1 MAIDPNIA
9 LSVKP
14 IQVANPLEQYMQ
26 VQQIQQAQNQSR
38 LADLMYGEK
47 EQQIARG
54 RGLRDLAKGWSADT
68 TDEQRTASLRNNA
81 YFDEADKL
89 EGTLQSRTKVKA
101 DAEKAQ
107 ADAQAKKI
115 ETAGKQLDL
124 AGQAFGFVKANPTV
138 ENAKAAINWLQQQGV
153 YTPEHAA
160 QDIAKVDANPNNVA
174 QLADLAYRAA
184 LSAKDQLP
192 KIDTRNLGGTTDTIS
207 VDPVTGVVKTVSSVK
222 NTQSPD
228 NIATNQ
234 RITAEGVANRKK
246 DYAVAGLNPDGT
258 VGGDIE
264 TTAKAIASGQLPP
277 PTGLAMMNPKN
288 QRVLARV
295 MEINPDYDYTTVAAK
310 KKAAADFASGSLG
323 NALRSV
329 STANDHLDQLG
340 ELVDALG
347 NGSTQ
352 LINKAKNKYLTATGN
367 PAPTNFDAIK
377 NIVGQEVVK
386 AIVAGG
392 GSMTER
398 EEAAKTF
405 STASSPAQLKGAI
418 QHYRMVMGAQ
428 ADNLMEQRR
437 AAGLP
442 DSTLPNYKKEKSA
455 TPPAAPTKN
464 AKGWTLMMDANGNR
478 AYVSPDGK
486 QHEDV
491 H

>member
-14 IQVANPLEQYMQ
+14 VQLANPLEQYMQ
-26 VQQIQQAQNQSR
+26 VQQIQQAQNQNR
-38 LADLMYGEK
+38 LADLMYSNQQRDADQTMQLNEQYKNAIGADGNIDRTKLFGGIASAGLGSKLPAIQKQFLDTDTAQANLKKVGAETGKITQETTGMADDQREK
-47 EQQIARG
+47 KRQKAIVDIAG
-54 RGLRDLAKGWSADT
+54 FTSPQDAL
-68 TDEQRTASLRNNA
+68 ASLAAHEKAGDLTPEAAAGVRATIPQNPADFPKWQIGMLQRIMSAGDALKQLSPDANA
-81 YFDEADKL
+81 R
-89 EGTLQSRTKVKA
+89 LQSDTSIKTAKI
-101 DAEKAQ
+101 Q
-107 ADAQAKKI
+107 AN
-115 ETAGKQLDL
+115 TSR
-124 AGQAFGFVKANPTV
+124 AN
-138 ENAKAAINWLQQQGV
+138 NQ
-153 YTPEHAA
+153 
-160 QDIAKVDANPNNVA
+160 
-174 QLADLAYRAA
+174 
-184 LSAKDQLP
+184 
-192 KIDTRNLGGTTDTIS
+192 DTI
-207 VDPVTGVVKTVSSVK
+207 
-222 NTQSPD
+222 
-228 NIATNQ
+228 
-234 RITAEGVANRKK
+234 KK
-246 DYAVAGLNPDGT
+246 DYVVAGLNPDGT
-258 VGGDIE
+258 PSGEIE
-264 TTAKAIASGQLPP
+264 TTAQAIAKGQLPP
-277 PTGLAMMNPKN
+277 PSGMALMNPKN

-310 KKAAADFASGSLG
+310 KKAAADFASGPLG

-347 NGSTQ
+347 NGNTQ
-352 LINKAKNKYLTATGN
+352 IINKAKNAYLTATGN

-442 DSTLPNYKKEKSA
+442 DSTLPNYKKGSA
-455 TPPAAPTKN
+455 AAPSSPAQN
-464 AKGWTLMMDANGNR
+464 GLPAGWS
-478 AYVSPDGK
+478 V
-486 QHEDV
+486 EV